1 MQKKIKTGF
10 EAERTPTEKE
20 KKDGKDDAGS
30 LHLFIKMLMLNSKF
44 IRI

>member
-1 MQKKIKTGF
+1 MYHYVESNAHRKG
-10 EAERTPTEKE
+10 EKG
-20 KKDGKDDAGS
+20 GKDDAGS